1 MHDWEKAQDVMKR
14 LERLRMCGMEIKG
27 SWKWKRRKMDECKS
41 WGVGLGDRPAKC
53 FQVMFTLC
61 SQPHVAS
68 SFTFY
73 VASVFSLASCTSHV
87 YCKLEVYVCIYMCS
101 NVLCCDMYSCLH
113 LCKGVICMC
122 MYVCQCVLLIL
133 VLLSAVVLLLFS
145 CCHRN
150 TVVAKL
156 LLPCY
161 HISCS
166 LFPQWLR
173 TRPQSLLT

>member
-1 MHDWEKAQDVMKR
+1 
-14 LERLRMCGMEIKG
+14 
-27 SWKWKRRKMDECKS
+27 
-41 WGVGLGDRPAKC
+41 
-53 FQVMFTLC
+53 MFTLC
-61 SQPHVAS
+61 SQPYVAS

-73 VASVFSLASCTSHV
+73 VASIFSLASCASHN

-101 NVLCCDMYSCLH
+101 NVQFCDMYSCLH
-113 LCKGVICMC
+113 LCEGVICMC
-122 MYVCQCVLLIL
+122 MYVCQCVLSKLVV

-156 LLPCY
+156 LLLPYY

-166 LFPQWLR
+166 LFPQ
-173 TRPQSLLT
+173 